1 MPIGTEVLTTME
13 ARDFLR
19 MGRNAFYAALR
30 EGRLPS
36 FRVGRLYRFRREVL
50 EQWMQEQERDSQWR
64 VPA

>member
-1 MPIGTEVLTTME
+1 MPNVPEVLTSAE

-50 EQWMQEQERDSQWR
+50 EQWIQEQERRSQWR
-64 VPA
+64 VTT

>member
-1 MPIGTEVLTTME
+1 MPNGVEVLTTTE

-19 MGRNAFYAALR
+19 MGRNAFYSALR

-50 EQWMQEQERDSQWR
+50 EQWMKEQELGSQWR

>member
-1 MPIGTEVLTTME
+1 MMETAEILTTEE
-13 ARDFLR
+13 ARMFLR
-19 MGRNAFYAALR
+19 MGRNAFYGALR

-50 EQWMQEQERDSQWR
+50 EQWMQEQERGSQWR

>member
-1 MPIGTEVLTTME
+1 MVTGEQVLTTIE
-13 ARDFLR
+13 ARGLLR

-50 EQWMQEQERDSQWR
+50 EQWMQEQELGSQWR

>member
-1 MPIGTEVLTTME
+1 MPEGTAVLTTTE
-13 ARDFLR
+13 ARSLLR
-19 MGRNAFYAALR
+19 MGRNAFYTALR

-50 EQWMQEQERDSQWR
+50 EEWIREQELGSQWR